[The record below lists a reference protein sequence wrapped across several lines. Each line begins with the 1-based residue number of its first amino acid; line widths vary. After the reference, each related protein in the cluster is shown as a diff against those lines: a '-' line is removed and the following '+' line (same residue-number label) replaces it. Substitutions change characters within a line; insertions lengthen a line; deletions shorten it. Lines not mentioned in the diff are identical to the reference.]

1 MIDLVKLLTDNPNAK
16 ALMTEIYNFEES
28 LAKVGRAETLSM
40 VIFDIF
46 LLNCFLVLTLFSL
59 FALFPV
65 LTRFSCARN
74 RSRNPPPPSAVDL
87 RTIASS

>member
-28 LAKVGRAETLSM
+28 LAKVGRTETLSM

-46 LLNCFLVLTLFSL
+46 LLNCFLVLTLLSL
-59 FALFPV
+59 FALRVFLAQP
-65 LTRFSCARN
+65 
-74 RSRNPPPPSAVDL
+74 PPPPSAVDL

>member
-46 LLNCFLVLTLFSL
+46 LLNFFFGSNFTFTLRSFSRAYAFFL
-59 FALFPV
+59 
-65 LTRFSCARN
+65 
-74 RSRNPPPPSAVDL
+74 RS
-87 RTIASS
+87 

>member
-28 LAKVGRAETLSM
+28 LAKVGRTETLSM

-46 LLNCFLVLTLFSL
+46 LLNCFLVLTLLSL
-59 FALFPV
+59 FALRVFLALV
-65 LTRFSCARN
+65 TARATPP
-74 RSRNPPPPSAVDL
+74 PPPPSAVDL
-87 RTIASS
+87 RTIESS